1 MRSINDSNHT
11 QNSTKELMFFFVFLN
26 ADELN
31 AIILYIRKGIVN
43 KSPLL
48 RMMT

>member
-11 QNSTKELMFFFVFLN
+11 QNSTKELMFFLN

>member
-11 QNSTKELMFFFVFLN
+11 QNSTKELMFFFLN